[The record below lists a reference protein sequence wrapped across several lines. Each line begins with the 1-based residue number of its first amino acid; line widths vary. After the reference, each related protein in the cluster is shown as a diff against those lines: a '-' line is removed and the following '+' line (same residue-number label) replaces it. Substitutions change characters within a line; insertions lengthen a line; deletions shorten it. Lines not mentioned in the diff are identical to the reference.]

1 MEARF
6 PAHVM
11 RACDEPTCVHQA
23 TDLLALPGIIRG
35 SLDVDAAFVDDGMRV
50 AAVKAM
56 VALAPGAP
64 TRRRRSRRRS
74 APPLVPSL
82 VDPRLVPAVASSVAS
97 AAVASGAGRSGDSS
111 VWTTCAIGASVA
123 RQGCFHSCAA
133 AAYGCKIEKRAK
145 KVRTDGR
152 SRSFW
157 ALAIVRNAASSR
169 RKPADPVCGSEYMGS
184 R

>member
-123 RQGCFHSCAA
+123 RRGCFHSCAA